1 MTALGKMEL
10 PVQRTV
16 RCYNR
21 NNVALCR
28 TSSSSYKLD

>member
-16 RCYNR
+16 RCYN
-21 NNVALCR
+21 VALCS
-28 TSSSSYKLD
+28 TSSSSYIS